1 MLMLMHLIFV
11 HLFFSLFAVE
21 LQYSD
26 TDPQI
31 KLGVLSNRCGSVP
44 KPCI

>member
-11 HLFFSLFAVE
+11 RFVFFLFAVE

-26 TDPQI
+26 TKPHI

-44 KPCI
+44 KPYV